1 MAIMKSLVIIP
12 AYNEQDSIGK
22 VLQDLKKYFKVIDVL
37 VISDGSTDQTNNL
50 VKGLNVKL
58 ISHSINCGVGA
69 AISTGFHYA
78 ISNGYK
84 QIITMDADG
93 QHDAISLSLILKE
106 LNQKD
111 LVIGERNWERFNTS
125 FIKTKAVR
133 LLVKILKLTEGI
145 NVQDPTSGY
154 RGFSISAAKVL
165 HNSIGTEYLADTVLL
180 LIDAKKAGLAYGCVQ
195 VEMNDRFGGK
205 PSHGSIAS
213 ALKYIGLIIR
223 ILLKALE
230 K

>member
-1 MAIMKSLVIIP
+1 MKSLVIIP

-22 VLQDLKKYFKVIDVL
+22 VLQDLKKYSKAIDVL
-37 VISDGSTDQTNNL
+37 VVSDGSTDQTNNL

-58 ISHSINCGVGA
+58 ISHPINCGVGA
-69 AISTGFHYA
+69 AISTGFQYA
-78 ISNGYK
+78 ILNEYK

-111 LVIGERNWERFNTS
+111 LVIGEINWENFNTS
-125 FIKTKAVR
+125 LIKTKAFR
-133 LLVKILKLTEGI
+133 LLVRILRL

-154 RGFSISAAKVL
+154 RGFSVTAAKVL
-165 HNSIGTEYLADTVLL
+165 YNSIGAEYLADTVLL
-180 LIDAKKAGLAYGCVQ
+180 LIDAKKAGLTYGCVQ

-205 PSHGSIAS
+205 PSHGSTSS

-223 ILLKALE
+223 ILLRTLE

>member
-1 MAIMKSLVIIP
+1 MKTLVIIP

-22 VLQDLKKYFKVIDVL
+22 VLLDLKKHFNAIDIL
-37 VISDGSTDQTNNL
+37 VVNDGSTDQTNNL
-50 VKGLNVKL
+50 VEGLKVKI
-58 ISHSINCGVGA
+58 ISHPINCGVGA
-69 AISTGFHYA
+69 AISTGFQYA

-93 QHDAISLSLILKE
+93 QHDTISLNLILNE
-106 LNQKD
+106 LKQKD
-111 LVIGERNWERFNTS
+111 LVIGERNWESFNTS

-133 LLVKILKLTEGI
+133 LLVKILQLTEGI

-154 RGFSISAAKVL
+154 RGFTISAAKVL
-165 HNSIGTEYLADTVLL
+165 YNSIGAEYLADTVLL
-180 LIDAKKAGLAYGCVQ
+180 LIDAKKAGLTYGCVQ

-205 PSHGSIAS
+205 PSHGPTSS

-223 ILLKALE
+223 ILLRALE